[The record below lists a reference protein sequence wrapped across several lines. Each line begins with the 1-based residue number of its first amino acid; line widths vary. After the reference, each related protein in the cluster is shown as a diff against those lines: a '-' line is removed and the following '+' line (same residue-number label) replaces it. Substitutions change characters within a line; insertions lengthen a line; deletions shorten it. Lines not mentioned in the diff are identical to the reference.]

1 MFNNLGGRGASA
13 DGDFDF
19 LPKPRLPKRVTFLTS
34 LILAL
39 RAPAVPGGEAEQR
52 ENECSNH
59 GKLML
64 VPDRLWGVTSHSR
77 KP

>member
-39 RAPAVPGGEAEQR
+39 RAPAVPGGEAEQGR
-52 ENECSNH
+52 D
-59 GKLML
+59 
-64 VPDRLWGVTSHSR
+64 VPSR
-77 KP
+77 YDDGQRWWRWKMQHQP